1 MLRVARLATEVMA
14 PWVWVLTLPLA
25 VAWSAT
31 AHRPLPALG
40 WGLLIAVTGS
50 LLPMALIV
58 RGAKQGK
65 WDGHHV
71 TNRAGRRVPLLF
83 AGVSLGLGFA
93 GLLAG
98 GAPAPLI
105 ALAASMLASLVVAVA
120 ITFGAKFKISLHAAV
135 ASAAVVV
142 LTLTYGPW
150 ALLLTLLVAWVAWS
164 RVRLRDHTTPE
175 VLAGL
180 LMGVVVGGG
189 GYWAL
194 LTALS

>member
-1 MLRVARLATEVMA
+1 MSRSARWATELLA
-14 PWVWVLTLPLA
+14 PWVWVLALPLA
-25 VAWSAT
+25 VAWAAT
-31 AHRPLPALG
+31 GHRVLPALG
-40 WGLLIAVTGS
+40 WGLLISVTGS
-50 LLPMALIV
+50 LIPMAVIV
-58 RGAKQGK
+58 HGAKRGK

-83 AGVSLGLGFA
+83 AGVSLGLGFVA
-93 GLLAG
+93 LLAG
-98 GAPAPLI
+98 GAPARLV

-120 ITFGAKFKISLHAAV
+120 VTFGAKFKISLHAAV
-135 ASAAVVV
+135 ASSAVVV

-150 ALLLTLLVAWVAWS
+150 ALLLAVAVAWVAWS
-164 RVRLRDHTTPE
+164 RVELRDHTTPE

-189 GYWAL
+189 AYWVL